1 MLSKK
6 QKEYNVFHA
15 PLFPTIPLM
24 NVIIDNLHMLL
35 RVSDVFIN
43 LLVAE
48 LKRQHAIDKMKVV
61 ILLDSYQKFVAS
73 CGVPGYQFYIE
84 QDSKQ
89 MKIRSLTGPE

>member
-35 RVSDVFIN
+35 RVSDVLIN
-43 LLVAE
+43 LLVTE
-48 LKRQHAIDKMKVV
+48 LKRQHAIDKMKRFTCFDAVK
-61 ILLDSYQKFVAS
+61 YKH
-73 CGVPGYQFYIE
+73 
-84 QDSKQ
+84 
-89 MKIRSLTGPE
+89 